1 MREIYCEQT
10 FFKLELLIEFI
21 NNHNIKV
28 ISVFPNS
35 YYETRHTGNKAFK
48 CQDYK
53 LIYSYIE
60 EQYVNE

>member
-1 MREIYCEQT
+1 MREIYQEQT
-10 FFKLELLIEFI
+10 FFNLELLIEFI

-35 YYETRHTGNKAFK
+35 YYETRHIGNNEFK